1 MDCQWSKWGTWGKC
15 LGDCGL
21 GKMVRSRVV
30 LQNEKNGG
38 QPCHGNENSE
48 KSCQLP
54 PCQPHQFYFGIEG
67 QNVAL
72 NTSTSNSKVNIE
84 ATENNN
90 YGYPQSQL
98 AQPQSAN
105 HQPTNPVHSQPALP
119 QPAYPQ
125 HVHPQPANSQPFYP
139 QQPVYP
145 KPVHSQPVYPQSITS
160 NPRQKY
166 GYQQFYNPY
175 GYPFNGGK

>member
-84 ATENNN
+84 ATETNN

-98 AQPQSAN
+98 AQPQSAY
-105 HQPTNPVHSQPALP
+105 HQPTNP

-125 HVHPQPANSQPFYP
+125 PAHPQPVHPQPAHPQPAHP
-139 QQPVYP
+139 QPAHPHPIHPQPAHP
-145 KPVHSQPVYPQSITS
+145 QPAQPQPAHLQPS
-160 NPRQKY
+160 
-166 GYQQFYNPY
+166 
-175 GYPFNGGK
+175 